1 MKQDFVEIYLKV
13 KLKNLDLIKF
23 VIENLWRFL
32 SMVMVYEI
40 EED

>member
-40 EED
+40 V

>member
-32 SMVMVYEI
+32 SMVIVYEI
-40 EED
+40 V